1 MCDME
6 KRFGLLRVAL
16 RLTWGGL
23 AQYLDLSRSMMDQ
36 VRKGQR
42 NLSFPAL
49 ARLEEAE
56 RSAGLSPPVAL
67 RLETPARSSG
77 VSENGSIS
85 EGAEEIREIA
95 AALRELLQRVER
107 LEKRLNK

>member
-6 KRFGLLRVAL
+6 KRFSALRVAL

-23 AQYLDLSRSMMDQ
+23 AQRLDLSRSMMDQ

-56 RSAGLSPPVAL
+56 REAGLAPPTAL
-67 RLETPARSSG
+67 RLDPSARSSNA
-77 VSENGSIS
+77 SENGSIS
-85 EGAEEIREIA
+85 DDGAELREIA
-95 AALRELLQRVER
+95 TTLRGLLQRVER